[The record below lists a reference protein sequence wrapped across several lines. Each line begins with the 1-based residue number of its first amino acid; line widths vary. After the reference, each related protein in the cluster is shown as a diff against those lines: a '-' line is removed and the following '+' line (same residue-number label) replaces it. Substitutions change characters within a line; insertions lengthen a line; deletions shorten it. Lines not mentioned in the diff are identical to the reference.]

1 MSDHEMADAKVH
13 ATHEKPLPLLRDLIV
28 HRKSYLMSLSACWGG
43 MLFGWDTGLIGGIL
57 PRSSFKHSFGLD
69 SPAMAK
75 DYANLQGWIVT
86 VLQAGCFFGAMSA
99 GFISDRFGRKKA
111 LFVAAFFF
119 FLGSILQ
126 TVCAVGSQSARSSL
140 NQLYVSSLSL
150 HYARGLGAP
159 AMTSWKESPGLA
171 DIRVASALGGHVGRA
186 IGGYGVGLVSM
197 VVPTYV
203 SESAPRLI
211 RGRLTGM
218 YQLAIVF
225 GIAFSFWANYGL
237 LEQYGESPNVPH
249 QWRIAFGLQM
259 LPGALLVAFM
269 LFQRESPRWLAE
281 RGRDDEC
288 KEVLARLRGVNVHDP
303 VVEEEY
309 TLIKADFEGRVKLSF
324 AQQVREATSSRKM
337 FYRCSLPFILMAFQQ
352 WTGVNS
358 MNYYS
363 PKIFESLG
371 MKGSSAN
378 LLGTGI
384 YGIVKIVM
392 TALVLGL
399 GVEQLGRKS
408 LLIWGGLGQVICM
421 CFIGAYLKIHTDGS
435 VIPTSYVAIVAIYL
449 YVTFYSFGWSVAPW
463 PVMSES
469 QPNHLRSLTMSIGL
483 MSNWLFNFTIS
494 KITPILLEDI
504 TYGTYLLYAGTT
516 MLGVLWTIF
525 FLPETGGY
533 SLEEIG
539 DLFQGSLVTRSLAD
553 NKFAFKRMREEDR
566 DQIRQGLRRY
576 GSSTG
581 SGWTDE
587 KPIDERYERS
597 QQVNVMPSV
606 PEERR

>member
-1 MSDHEMADAKVH
+1 MSDHEKADPKVH
-13 ATHEKPLPLLRDLIV
+13 TTHEKPLSLWSDLRV
-28 HRKSYLMSLSACWGG
+28 NRRAYLMSISACWGG

-69 SPAMAK
+69 SPSMAK

-111 LFVAAFFF
+111 LFAAAFFF

-126 TVCAVGSQSARSSL
+126 TVCAVGGQSARSSL
-140 NQLYVSSLSL
+140 NQLY
-150 HYARGLGAP
+150 
-159 AMTSWKESPGLA
+159 
-171 DIRVASALGGHVGRA
+171 VGRA

-281 RGRDDEC
+281 RGRDEES
-288 KEVLARLRGVNVHDP
+288 KEVLARLRGVSLHDP
-303 VVEEEY
+303 LVEEEY
-309 TLIKADFEGRVKLSF
+309 ALIKADFEGRIKLTY
-324 AQQVREATSSRKM
+324 AQQFREATSSRKM

-408 LLIWGGLGQVICM
+408 LLIWGGLGQVTCM

-435 VIPTSYVAIVAIYL
+435 VIPTSYVAIIAIYL

-504 TYGTYLLYAGTT
+504 TYGTYFLYAGTT
-516 MLGVLWTIF
+516 ALGVLWTIF

-597 QQVNVMPSV
+597 QQVNVMPPV

>member
-13 ATHEKPLPLLRDLIV
+13 TTHEKPLSLWRDMV
-28 HRKSYLMSLSACWGG
+28 VNRRAYWMATSACWGG

-57 PRSSFKHSFGLD
+57 PRASFKHSFGLD

-86 VLQAGCFFGAMSA
+86 VLQAGCFFGAMFA
-99 GFISDRFGRKKA
+99 AFVSDRFGRKKA
-111 LFVAAFFF
+111 LFIAAFFF

-126 TVCAVGSQSARSSL
+126 TVPALGSQSPHSSL
-140 NQLYVSSLSL
+140 NQLYV
-150 HYARGLGAP
+150 
-159 AMTSWKESPGLA
+159 
-171 DIRVASALGGHVGRA
+171 GRA
-186 IGGYGVGLVSM
+186 IGGMGVGLVSV
-197 VVPTYV
+197 VVPTYI

-225 GIAFSFWANYGL
+225 GIAFSFWVNYGL
-237 LEQYGESPNVPH
+237 LQQYGESPNIPQ
-249 QWRIAFGLQM
+249 QWRIAFALQM
-259 LPGALLVAFM
+259 LPGVLLVASM
-269 LFQRESPRWLAE
+269 LTQRESPRWLAE
-281 RGRDDEC
+281 RGRSEEC
-288 KEVLARLRGVNVHDP
+288 KEVLASLRGLNVHDP
-303 VVEEEY
+303 LIEEEY
-309 TLIKADFEGRVKLSF
+309 ALIKADFEGRVKLSLTE
-324 AQQVREATSSRKM
+324 QLREATSSRKM
-337 FYRCSLPFILMAFQQ
+337 LYRCSLPFILMAFQQ

-408 LLIWGGLGQVICM
+408 LLIWGGLGQVVCM
-421 CFIGAYLKIHTDGS
+421 CFIGAYLKIHTDGT
-435 VIPTSYVAIVAIYL
+435 VIPTSYVAIIAIYL

-516 MLGVLWTIF
+516 MLGVIWTIF

-539 DLFQGSLVTRSLAD
+539 DLFEGSLITRSLAD

-587 KPIDERYERS
+587 KPMDERFERS